1 MKITKLIIGLLLISS
16 FHSQF
21 AVAGVAGTAV
31 RDTASFILSKFGKG
45 AAGQTVEELTETSA
59 RVMAKHGDEALPY
72 LRSTGHAGFTALE
85 EAGGRAPDVIKLF
98 ARKGDEAIWI
108 ISEPRKLS
116 IFFKH
121 GDSAADALLKHP
133 GIADSLISK
142 FGDPAVG
149 ALNKV
154 SRQNGQRL
162 GIAANEGLLTAS
174 DRSPELLGVVRQYGD
189 AAMDF
194 IWTNKGP
201 LAVASILSSF
211 LMDPAPYI
219 NGIKT
224 LVVDPI
230 VSPIVS
236 SINWT
241 FLVAAILG
249 FIFLPF
255 IVRSIR
261 KARAVYKDK

>member
-1 MKITKLIIGLLLISS
+1 MKISRLIIGLLLISIL
-16 FHSQF
+16 HSQF
-21 AVAGVAGTAV
+21 AVAGIAATAV

-45 AAGQTVEELTETSA
+45 AAGQTVEELTEASA
-59 RVMAKHGDEALPY
+59 RVLAKHGDEALPY

-116 IFFKH
+116 IFLKH
-121 GDSAADALLKHP
+121 GDSAADALFKHP

-162 GIAANEGLLTAS
+162 GIAANEGFLTAS

-201 LAVASILSSF
+201 LAVASILGSF
-211 LMDPAPYI
+211 LVDPAPYI

-230 VSPIVS
+230 VSPIVG

-241 FLVAAILG
+241 FLVAAILVVM
-249 FIFLPF
+249 FLPF
-255 IVRSIR
+255 IARSIR
-261 KARAVYKDK
+261 KSRSAYKEK

>member
-1 MKITKLIIGLLLISS
+1 MKIPKLIIVLLLIAS
-16 FHSQF
+16 FHSDF

-31 RDTASFILSKFGKG
+31 KDTASFILSKFGKG
-45 AAGQTVEELTETSA
+45 AAGQTVEDVTEASA
-59 RVMAKHGDEALPY
+59 RVLAKHGDEALPY

-108 ISEPRKLS
+108 ISEPKKLS
-116 IFFKH
+116 IFLKH

-162 GIAANEGLLTAS
+162 GIATNEGLLTAS

-189 AAMDF
+189 GAMDF
-194 IWTNKGP
+194 IWANKGP
-201 LAVASILSSF
+201 LAIASILGSF
-211 LMDPAPYI
+211 LVDPAPYI

-230 VSPIVS
+230 VSPIVG

-261 KARAVYKDK
+261 KARSAYKEK